1 MNASFIKIKDR
12 KLGDEWQS
20 WQGNIESEVRDSAS
34 QKRLFLGCASLLIL
48 LIGGFLFFTLY
59 MIQPRL
65 EQFHSHLPVWIGLS
79 MLATWCL
86 LCLWFSLIVL
96 SVWFEKDFFLHLGKR
111 EYAITKIVPW
121 VMKFGHKLGV
131 SKDRLGNSF
140 VNVSNCLI
148 QTTATRVQPEK
159 LLILLPRC
167 LKKPIIDTIIH
178 YSKSMKIPTHIVSGG
193 SLAREI
199 ILKLKPQAI
208 IGVACERDLLSGIQ
222 DTITHIPV
230 IGIPNKRP
238 EGPCKDTTIDLKE
251 MEKALQI
258 FLQQPVHILISD

>member
-20 WQGNIESEVRDSAS
+20 WEGNIESEILDSAS
-34 QKRLFLGCASLLIL
+34 QKRLFLGCALLLIL
-48 LIGGFLFFTLY
+48 AIGVVLFLSLY

-65 EQFHSHLPVWIGLS
+65 AQFHSTLPLWIGAG
-79 MLATWCL
+79 MLFTWL
-86 LCLWFSLIVL
+86 LLFIWFGLIVL
-96 SVWFEKDFFLHLGKR
+96 SVWFEKDFFLHFGKR
-111 EYAITKIVPW
+111 EYSITRIVPW

-148 QTTATRVQPEK
+148 QTTAIQVQPDK

-167 LKKPIIDTIIH
+167 LKKPILDAIIN
-178 YSKSMKIPTHIVSGG
+178 YSKSMKIPAHIVSGG
-193 SLAREI
+193 SLARELI
-199 ILKLKPQAI
+199 RKLRPQAI

-222 DTITHIPV
+222 DTISRIPV

-238 EGPCKDTTIDLKE
+238 MGPCKDTIIDLKE
-251 MEKALQI
+251 MEKAIQI
-258 FLQQPVHILISD
+258 FIQTPVHISISD